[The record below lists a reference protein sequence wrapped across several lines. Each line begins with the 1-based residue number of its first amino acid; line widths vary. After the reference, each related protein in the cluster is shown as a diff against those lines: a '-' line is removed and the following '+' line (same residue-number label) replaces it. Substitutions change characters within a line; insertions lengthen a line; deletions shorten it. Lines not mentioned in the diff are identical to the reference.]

1 MAELKNYYTVVEN
14 KTGVWIGN
22 DEIAYL
28 SDKSGVNQIWT
39 MSLKDKVPVQRT
51 FYKERIWRMATAA
64 NGQDLIFASDLGGNE
79 QEQIYILKKGAAEAE
94 DLTQDGTSR
103 FYMGGTDP
111 EVKQLYFTCN
121 KRNKASFDICK
132 MDIETKE
139 VQIVLENHDNYNL
152 PESVSPDGKY
162 MLYNKLKGMSD
173 NRMYIVNMETGE
185 SKDLYPE
192 GGFAQYQSTAWKSD
206 SSGFFVTCDEDDEFL
221 YVAYYDVASG
231 TLTDFYHADWDISA
245 LALSSDDRYL
255 AMVVNADGYGEL
267 KIIDLKCNDF
277 IAIPQPPKGF
287 IYTYAGIQ
295 WSPEGHKLLFTFTS
309 GRRPAGLWVLDLD
322 ADSVYALTD
331 SAIEGILPEEMTEP
345 ELREF
350 HSFDGLRVPYWY
362 YRAPGTIKDVPG
374 PVVLEI
380 HGGPEGQ
387 EFPMYT
393 PLIQYLV
400 GQGFS
405 VVAPNIRGS
414 VGYGKTYHHL
424 DDVEKRLDSVADV
437 ACLVQHLIDT
447 EVADPER
454 VAIMGASYGG
464 YMTLASITNY
474 PDLWAA
480 AIDTVGMS
488 DLETFLEN
496 TAEYRRSHRE
506 SEYGTL
512 AHDRETLRRVSP
524 IHKVDQIVAPLMVIH
539 GANDPRVPVS
549 EADQIVASLENRG
562 VPVKY
567 LRYAD
572 EGHGLSKLKNKL
584 DCYPQVVEF
593 LKKHLLDK

>member
-14 KTGVWIGN
+14 RSGVWIGD

-28 SDKSGVNQIWT
+28 SNKSGVDQIWK
-39 MSLKDKVPVQRT
+39 MSLKDKKPEQLT
-51 FYKERIWRMATAA
+51 FYKERIWRLAGTA
-64 NGQDLIFASDLGGNE
+64 NHRDLLFASDFGGNE
-79 QEQIYILKKGAAEAE
+79 QEQIYILRYGAQEAV
-94 DLTQDGTSR
+94 DLTCDGTSR
-103 FYMGGTDP
+103 FYLGGADKD
-111 EVKQLYFTCN
+111 VKTLYFSCN
-121 KRNKASFDICK
+121 QRNKASFDICK
-132 MDIETKE
+132 MNMDTKVVET
-139 VQIVLENHDNYNL
+139 VLENHDNYNM
-152 PESVSPDGKY
+152 PASVSPDGRY

-173 NRMYIVNMETGE
+173 NRMYIIDMNTGE
-185 SKDLYPE
+185 SHDLYPE
-192 GGFAQYQSTAWKSD
+192 GTFAQYESTAWKSD
-206 SSGFFVTCDEDDEFL
+206 STGFYVTTDEDDEFL
-221 YVAYYDVASG
+221 YVAYYDVASRRM
-231 TLTDFYHADWDISA
+231 TPVYHGDWDVSA

-255 AMVVNADGYGEL
+255 AMVINRDGYG
-267 KIIDLKCNDF
+267 DLKVMDTKTGDF
-277 IAIPQPPKGF
+277 IATPLPPKGF
-287 IYTYAGIQ
+287 IYTYAGME
-295 WSPEGHKLLFTFTS
+295 WSPNGHKLLFSFTS
-309 GRRPAGLWVLDLD
+309 GRRPTGLWILDLD
-322 ADSVYALTD
+322 EDSIYAVTD
-331 SAIEGILPEEMTEP
+331 SAIEGILPEEMAEP
-345 ELREF
+345 ELRDF
-350 HSFDGLRVPYWY
+350 NSYDGLRVPYWY
-362 YRAPGTIKDVPG
+362 YRAPGSPNKPG

-400 GQGFS
+400 GQGFN

-414 VGYGKTYHHL
+414 VGYGKKYHHL
-424 DDVEKRLDSVADV
+424 DDVEKRLDSVHDV

-447 EVADPER
+447 GIADPKFIA
-454 VAIMGASYGG
+454 VMGASYGG

-480 AIDTVGMS
+480 AVDTVGMS

-524 IHKVDQIVAPLMVIH
+524 IHKVDQITAPLMVIH

-593 LKKHLLDK
+593 LKKHLMSE